1 MTKRREKINRQETE
15 ILERRV
21 KERSEELERANE
33 RLLLANQVK
42 EEFLAHMSKD
52 LRTPLNNIIDL
63 AALMLER
70 GMGELTNEQQSGLDA
85 ILESSSRL
93 RAMVDK
99 ILGLC
104 TVDIGMTRFMPE
116 CFPVTEVLKKTL
128 GKLAGLAEKH
138 GITITTRFNEDLGT
152 ITVDEH
158 KFSFII
164 EELLTN
170 ALKFSSQGS
179 RILVSARQVKH
190 AADGDGEREFVEF
203 TVEDQGMGI
212 RKDDIE
218 RIFIGF
224 EAAGS
229 VPLEN
234 GSLGLG
240 LALVRRFVELHD
252 GRIWV
257 DSNPG
262 EGSTFTFILPKEGPL
277 PGENATPRVMIA
289 SDDAGFL
296 QMLSHCLK
304 EEGYEVA
311 TATSGL
317 EALNRGGAQPPDLF
331 LLDLTLPGMDGYNV
345 CLRLKAHTGAGN
357 VPVLLVVPSLSRM
370 EQVKSSRAGADGFL
384 AKPPDIGEILFKIR
398 YLITQKLN
406 YEYLKKSYDIAFS
419 QARTDPLTGLYNL
432 RRFWEDLNRELE
444 RSRRYNRFCSLAM
457 LDIDYFKQ
465 FNDRFGHLQG
475 DEVLKQAAEIFRE
488 HIRNSDITARYGG
501 EEFVVIMPETG
512 KEVALLVG
520 EKLRKAFEEYSFPLE
535 ESQPDGRLTIS
546 IGIATFPQ
554 DAAGSRELVDMA
566 DRALYRAKE
575 EGRNRVTVWDNLE

>member
-1 MTKRREKINRQETE
+1 MTKKHGKTNRHETE
-15 ILERRV
+15 FLERRV

-33 RLLLANQVK
+33 RLFLANQVK
-42 EEFLAHMSKD
+42 EEFLAHMSKE
-52 LRTPLNNIIDL
+52 LRTPLSNIIDL
-63 AALMLER
+63 AGLMLKR
-70 GMGELTNEQQSGLDA
+70 GTGELSTEQESGLDA
-85 ILESSSRL
+85 IVESGRRL

-104 TVDIGMTRFMPE
+104 RVDIGMNRFMPE
-116 CFPVTEVLKKTL
+116 RFPVTDVLKKNL
-128 GKLAGLAEKH
+128 AKLAGLAEKH
-138 GITITTRFNEDLGT
+138 GITIATRFDEDLGT

-158 KFSFII
+158 KFTFII

-170 ALKFSSQGS
+170 ALKFSLPGS
-179 RILVSARQVKH
+179 RILISARQAKH
-190 AADGDGEREFVEF
+190 AGDGDEREFVEF
-203 TVEDQGMGI
+203 AVEDQGLGI

-224 EAAGS
+224 EVAGS
-229 VPLEN
+229 APFEN

-257 DSNPG
+257 DSSPG

-277 PGENATPRVMIA
+277 PGENTTPRVMVA
-289 SDDAGFL
+289 SDDAAFL
-296 QMLSHCLK
+296 QMISHCLK

-311 TATSGL
+311 TATSGQEVL
-317 EALNRGGAQPPDLF
+317 SRGVAQPPDLF
-331 LLDLTLPGMDGYNV
+331 LLDLQLPGMNGYDV
-345 CLRLKAHTGAGN
+345 CLRLKADTGAGN

-370 EQVKSSRAGADGFL
+370 EQVKSSRAGADGLL
-384 AKPPDIGEILFKIR
+384 AKPPDIGEILARIR
-398 YLITQKLN
+398 YLITRKLN

-457 LDIDYFKQ
+457 IDIDCFKQ

-488 HIRNSDITARYGG
+488 HIRNSDIVARYGG

-520 EKLRKAFEEYSFPLE
+520 EKLRNAFEEYSFPLE
-535 ESQPDGRLTIS
+535 ESQPFERLTIS
-546 IGIATFPQ
+546 IGIAMFPE
-554 DAAGSRELVDMA
+554 DAANARDLVEMA

-575 EGRNRVTVWDNLE
+575 GGRNRVTAWDGLA